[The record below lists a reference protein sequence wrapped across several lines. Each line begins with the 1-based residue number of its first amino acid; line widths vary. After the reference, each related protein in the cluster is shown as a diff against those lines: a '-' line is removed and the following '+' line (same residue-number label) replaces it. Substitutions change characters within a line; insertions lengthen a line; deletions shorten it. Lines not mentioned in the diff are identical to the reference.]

1 MIYGQDH
8 PTRNAPD
15 PRQTP
20 RRRWKLVAGWTL
32 LALVALGAAS
42 RRWRRVQVAGDSMLP
57 GFQPGDRL
65 LVGPA
70 VPHPPRRRG
79 GARGSPPRRASDRKA
94 RPPGGSHLGGCA
106 GRQPG
111 RQHRQPSVRPGGA
124 VEARRSRRL
133 PLWPSG
139 ADRLVAGP
147 GAAVLLPPRSAGGS
161 SRVASGRMPSGRV
174 TDQPRSTGSLLPMR
188 SPAPGLPAGARLQDV
203 DEWGRSE
210 RARTLLRRLFDPVY
224 RDWFRAEWAGPREDS
239 PAGRRP
245 PGGQP
250 RRRHPR

>member
-70 VPHPPRRRG
+70 GRIRP
-79 GARGSPPRRASDRKA
+79 GAVVALQDP
-94 RPPGGSHLGGCA
+94 
-106 GRQPG
+106 
-111 RQHRQPSVRPGGA
+111 RPGGRLIVKRVHRVGPTWVDVRGDNQA
-124 VEARRSRRL
+124 VSTDSRQFGPVARSRL
-133 PLWPSG
+133 
-139 ADRLVAGP
+139 A
-147 GAAVLLPPRSAGGS
+147 
-161 SRVASGRMPSGRV
+161 GRV
-174 TDQPRSTGSLLPMR
+174 
-188 SPAPGLPAGARLQDV
+188 
-203 DEWGRSE
+203 
-210 RARTLLRRLFDPVY
+210 VY
-224 RDWFRAEWAGPREDS
+224 RYGPAERTGWWPGQARPFSFRPDRRAAAAG
-239 PAGRRP
+239 
-245 PGGQP
+245 
-250 RRRHPR
+250 